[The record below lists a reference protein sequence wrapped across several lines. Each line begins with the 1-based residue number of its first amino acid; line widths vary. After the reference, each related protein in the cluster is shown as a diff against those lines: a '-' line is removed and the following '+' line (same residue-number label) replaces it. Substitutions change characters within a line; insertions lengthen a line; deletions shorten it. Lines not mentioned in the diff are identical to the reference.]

1 MLVEAKMKKVNK
13 LASRVTTEANINNG
27 KLFILTRQRKKLQRD

>member
-1 MLVEAKMKKVNK
+1 MLQEAKTRKVMP